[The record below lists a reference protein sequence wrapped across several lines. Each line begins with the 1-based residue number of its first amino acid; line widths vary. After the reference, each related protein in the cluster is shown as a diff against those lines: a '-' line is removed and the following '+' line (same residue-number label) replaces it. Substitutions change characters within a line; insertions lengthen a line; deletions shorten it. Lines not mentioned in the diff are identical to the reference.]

1 MTRSPIEPDA
11 SGSTPGKNACEPPLR
26 FRAQLATLSR
36 GLWASDERWVLL
48 ALAGAVLAVI
58 LMTAAAQVALNAWN
72 TPFYNAVS
80 ARDVPGFARELLVF
94 FAIAGAL
101 LVLNVVQ
108 MWLNMTAQLKLRA
121 GLMHEL
127 LDQWLVPLRAFHLAH
142 EGVLGVNPDQRLHED
157 ARHLTELSTT
167 LAIGLLQASVL
178 LGVFIVVLWRIS
190 AGFVFALAGH
200 TIDIPGY
207 MVWAATLYALIGSA
221 ASWRV
226 GSSLIRYNAERYG
239 REAEL
244 RSSLVRV
251 SDQVDTIALYRG
263 EASERRLLDVDLAHV
278 FAATRELVTATTNLT
293 WVTAGYGWLTQ
304 VVPILVASPIYF
316 SGHISFGGLMMSVGA
331 FNQVQSSLRWFVDN
345 FGVIA
350 DWRATLTRVAA
361 FHQAV
366 LTASADAAADQIT
379 IEKGEGGRM
388 ELSGLAVASHGRCT
402 RLRDTDVRIAAGER
416 VLITGDSGD
425 AQTVLFRALAGLWP
439 WGTGRIVL
447 PGEDTFMHVARRPY
461 VPPGRLRDALA
472 YPSDPAAFDAERY
485 AAALA
490 AVGLSDLAPRLD
502 ETARWD
508 QELGEQDLQR
518 LAFARL
524 PLHAPRWIVID
535 QALDMLDDKVR
546 DQVIAVLGAMKASAI
561 IATGHVNEGVTLFGR
576 TCELVEDPDGC
587 ALPERGPDATER
599 TAAKRTMAA
608 TA

>member
-11 SGSTPGKNACEPPLR
+11 SGRATQAYAGSPLG
-26 FRAQLATLSR
+26 FRAQVVTLSR
-36 GLWASDERWVLL
+36 GLWRSGERWVLL
-48 ALAGAVLAVI
+48 ALAGAVLVVI

-72 TPFYNAVS
+72 APFYNAIS
-80 ARDVPGFARELLVF
+80 ARDVPGFLHQLLVF

-108 MWLNMTAQLKLRA
+108 MWLNMTTQLKLRA

-127 LDQWLVPLRAFHLAH
+127 LDQWLMPLRAFHLAH
-142 EGVLGVNPDQRLHED
+142 AGALGVNPDQRLHED
-157 ARHLTELSTT
+157 TRHLTELSTT

-190 AGFVFALAGH
+190 AGSVFALAGR
-200 TIDIPGY
+200 TVDIPGY
-207 MVWAATLYALIGSA
+207 MVWAAIAYALVGSA

-244 RSSLVRV
+244 RYSLVRV
-251 SDQVDTIALYRG
+251 SDQVDTISLYRG
-263 EASERRLLDVDLAHV
+263 EASERRLLDIDLRHV
-278 FAATRELVTATTNLT
+278 FAAMRKLVTATTNLT
-293 WVTAGYGWLTQ
+293 WVTASYGWLTQ

-331 FNQVQSSLRWFVDN
+331 FNQVQASLRWFVDN
-345 FGVIA
+345 FGAIA
-350 DWRATLTRVAA
+350 DWRATLYRVAT
-361 FHQAV
+361 FHRAIR
-366 LTASADAAADQIT
+366 AADAQEVADEIT
-379 IEKGEGGRM
+379 IETGEAGRM
-388 ELSGLAVASHGRCT
+388 VLSDLAVDAHGRCA
-402 RLRDTDVRIAAGER
+402 RLADTEVRITAGER

-439 WGTGRIVL
+439 WGTGRISL

-472 YPSDPAAFDAERY
+472 YPKDPAGFEAERY
-485 AAALA
+485 AAALE
-490 AVGLSDLAPRLD
+490 AVGLSDLAPRL
-502 ETARWD
+502 EEVARWD

-524 PLHAPRWIVID
+524 PLQQPRWIVID
-535 QALDMLDDKVR
+535 QALDTLDERVR
-546 DQVIAVLGAMKASAI
+546 DHVVAMLAAMRETTI
-561 IATGHVNEGVTLFGR
+561 IATGHADEGVTLFGR
-576 TCELVEDPDGC
+576 TYQLVEDPEG
-587 ALPERGPDATER
+587 G
-599 TAAKRTMAA
+599 AAAAHEPATMAA
-608 TA
+608 ATA